1 MLQYQTVT
9 LLGQSTELGLKYSP
23 IRLLRV
29 MESHNM
35 QILGTFMD
43 PAILVPQTLLALHLF
58 PATGM
63 GC

>member
-1 MLQYQTVT
+1 MLQLQTVT
-9 LLGQSTELGLKYSP
+9 LLGQSTELGLRYSP
-23 IRLLRV
+23 IHSLRV

-43 PAILVPQTLLALHLF
+43 PAILVPQMPLALHLF

-63 GC
+63 AC